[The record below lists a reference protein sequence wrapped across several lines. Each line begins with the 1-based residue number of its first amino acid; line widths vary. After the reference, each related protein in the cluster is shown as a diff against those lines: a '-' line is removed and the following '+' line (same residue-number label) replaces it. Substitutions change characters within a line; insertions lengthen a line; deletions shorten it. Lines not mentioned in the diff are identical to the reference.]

1 MILRLILLIT
11 LGVLLIGGA
20 FLWIDRINDE
30 TRMAEELN
38 NVLPPKRIVKK
49 PQDVAVENN
58 NPSTVTAKAPTENS
72 SKQSAAGVDGSTKS
86 AIDPGFIGSHIAK
99 LQNTIKEIP
108 NQLLSRERGGN
119 AENVDAD
126 DQTASRLALN
136 QQSVYALPALTREQA
151 AFIARASAGKT
162 DPLSPVSGFKQFPA
176 FSASKNSIAADDKL
190 PTDKKDTIPPP
201 PTGSIPPPP
210 PPILTGP
217 QGDSLPLTELP
228 TPPERPSIAKHLKLV
243 GILGDRAFMTVTDAY
258 VRKSNHLPKTLS
270 VSAGDRV
277 EFLNVIAVTDSAV
290 TLEEDGQRL
299 VKHLPLLR

>member
-1 MILRLILLIT
+1 MLLRLILLVT

-30 TRMAEELN
+30 TRMAEKLN
-38 NVLPPKRIVKK
+38 NVPPPRRIVKK
-49 PQDVAVENN
+49 PQDVAVGNTTT
-58 NPSTVTAKAPTENS
+58 TVKTTATTTNS
-72 SKQSAAGVDGSTKS
+72 SKESASGVDNSTKS

-108 NQLLSRERGGN
+108 NQLMSTGTGSN
-119 AENVDAD
+119 AENVDSD
-126 DQTASRLALN
+126 DQTASRLALDK
-136 QQSVYALPALTREQA
+136 QSAYALPALTRQQA
-151 AFIARASAGKT
+151 AFTAKASAGKN
-162 DPLSPVSGFKQFPA
+162 DPLSPIFGFKQFPA
-176 FSASKNSIAADDKL
+176 FSASKTSINAGNKP
-190 PTDKKDTIPPP
+190 PTEKTDMIPPP
-201 PTGSIPPPP
+201 PAGSIPPPP
-210 PPILTGP
+210 PPILTGQ
-217 QGDSLPLTELP
+217 QGDSLPLAELP

-258 VRKSNHLPKTLS
+258 VRKANHLPKTLS

-277 EFLNVIAVTDSAV
+277 DFLNVIAVTDNAV

>member
-1 MILRLILLIT
+1 M
-11 LGVLLIGGA
+11 
-20 FLWIDRINDE
+20 WIDHINDE

-49 PQDVAVENN
+49 SQAVAFDNN
-58 NPSTVTAKAPTENS
+58 NNNNNNTTTFTATATTANS
-72 SKQSAAGVDGSTKS
+72 SEESATSVADSTKS
-86 AIDPGFIGSHIAK
+86 AIAPGFIGSHIAN

-108 NQLLSRERGGN
+108 NQFMSRGKGSD
-119 AENVDAD
+119 AKNVDAD

-136 QQSVYALPALTREQA
+136 NQSVYALPALTREQA
-151 AFIARASAGKT
+151 AVTARASAGKT
-162 DPLSPVSGFKQFPA
+162 DPLSPISGFKQFPA
-176 FSASKNSIAADDKL
+176 FSAGKISTAAGDKL
-190 PTDKKDTIPPP
+190 AAEKTDMIPPP

-210 PPILTGP
+210 PPIITGQ

-228 TPPERPSIAKHLKLV
+228 APPERPSIAKHLKLV
-243 GILGDRAFMTVTDAY
+243 GILGNRAFMTVTDAY
-258 VRKSNHLPKTLS
+258 VRKANHLPKTLS

-277 EFLNVIAVTDSAV
+277 DFLNVIAVTDNAV